1 MSDPVGNFLLV
12 RGVFAP
18 AEKTMIETVQDR
30 AGGEVADRVA
40 SFERRVQS
48 AAGSPA
54 VLGALALESEEVFQ
68 ALKAAE
74 ARHVGLGISP
84 ETGFSFEAAQRELG
98 EAWSAF
104 GRGTKALIGKGAG
117 CLAHRVLSRLDDLA
131 FLAEKPLLT
140 TLADLETIRAAARL
154 HVRT

>member
-1 MSDPVGNFLLV
+1 
-12 RGVFAP
+12 
-18 AEKTMIETVQDR
+18 MIETAQDR
-30 AGGEVADRVA
+30 TGSEVADRVA
-40 SFERRVQS
+40 SFERRVKA

-54 VLGALALESEEVFQ
+54 VLGALAAESEEVFQ

-74 ARHVGLGISP
+74 ARHVGLGTAPDS
-84 ETGFSFEAAQRELG
+84 GFSFETAQRELG

-140 TLADLETIRAAARL
+140 TLADLDTIRASARL
-154 HVRT
+154 HTRP